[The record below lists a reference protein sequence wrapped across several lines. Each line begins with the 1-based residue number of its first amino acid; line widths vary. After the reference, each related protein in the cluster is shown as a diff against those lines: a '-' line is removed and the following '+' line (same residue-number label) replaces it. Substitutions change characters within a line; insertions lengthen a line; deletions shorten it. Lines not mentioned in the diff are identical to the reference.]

1 MTKTKPKLII
11 WDYDGVLSDSEK
23 LWIKIW
29 QDLINEK
36 FGLGWDFETADKIL
50 GGLAVKT
57 KIANL
62 KEIGIE
68 LDNDFWEE
76 VKRREKIEIE
86 HNLTA
91 TPDVEEI
98 LKETQIPYCLATGG
112 LLSKTEAKL
121 KAMNFKKY
129 FPDSR
134 IFTAE
139 QVERGKARLFD
150 VCAVLFRE
158 RQMNAAPAEC
168 LVIEDSLPGLKAAIA
183 AGMTP
188 IAFIGSEMNNT
199 GEYRSKV
206 EKLGVKL
213 IFSTMKQLREYLSN
227 IDK

>member
-121 KAMNFKKY
+121 KAAEAELAEVKASKAALIDAEIEAAIKAGKIA
-129 FPDSR
+129 PEDEDAKEALK
-134 IFTAE
+134 TALTANIKA
-139 QVERGKARLFD
+139 GKALKD
-150 VCAVLFRE
+150 AV
-158 RQMNAAPAEC
+158 Q
-168 LVIEDSLPGLKAAIA
+168 
-183 AGMTP
+183 
-188 IAFIGSEMNNT
+188 
-199 GEYRSKV
+199 
-206 EKLGVKL
+206 
-213 IFSTMKQLREYLSN
+213 
-227 IDK
+227 

>member
-91 TPDVEEI
+91 TPGVEEI

-121 KAMNFKKY
+121 KAMDFKKY

-139 QVERGKARLFD
+139 QVERGKPEPDLF
-150 VCAVLFRE
+150 LF
-158 RQMNAAPAEC
+158 AAG
-168 LVIEDSLPGLKAAIA
+168 IEDSLPGLKAAIA

>member
-1 MTKTKPKLII
+1 MKKTKPKLII

-91 TPDVEEI
+91 TPGVEEI

-112 LLSKTEAKL
+112 LLSKTDAKL
-121 KAMNFKKY
+121 KAMDFKKY

-139 QVERGKARLFD
+139 QVERGKPEPDLF
-150 VCAVLFRE
+150 LFAAG
-158 RQMNAAPAEC
+158 QMNAASAEC

>member
-134 IFTAE
+134 IL
-139 QVERGKARLFD
+139 RLS
-150 VCAVLFRE
+150 RSS
-158 RQMNAAPAEC
+158 AANPSRICFC
-168 LVIEDSLPGLKAAIA
+168 LQP
-183 AGMTP
+183 
-188 IAFIGSEMNNT
+188 
-199 GEYRSKV
+199 
-206 EKLGVKL
+206 
-213 IFSTMKQLREYLSN
+213 
-227 IDK
+227 DK

>member
-1 MTKTKPKLII
+1 M
-11 WDYDGVLSDSEK
+11 D
-23 LWIKIW
+23 
-29 QDLINEK
+29 
-36 FGLGWDFETADKIL
+36 
-50 GGLAVKT
+50 
-57 KIANL
+57 
-62 KEIGIE
+62 
-68 LDNDFWEE
+68 
-76 VKRREKIEIE
+76 
-86 HNLTA
+86 
-91 TPDVEEI
+91 
-98 LKETQIPYCLATGG
+98 
-112 LLSKTEAKL
+112 
-121 KAMNFKKY
+121 FKKY

-139 QVERGKARLFD
+139 QVERGKPEPDLF
-150 VCAVLFRE
+150 LFAAG
-158 RQMNAAPAEC
+158 QMNAAPAEC

>member
-62 KEIGIE
+62 K
-68 LDNDFWEE
+68 
-76 VKRREKIEIE
+76 KIEIE

-139 QVERGKARLFD
+139 QVERGKPEPDLF
-150 VCAVLFRE
+150 LFAAG
-158 RQMNAAPAEC
+158 QMNAAPAEC

>member
-98 LKETQIPYCLATGG
+98 LKETQMPYCLATGG

-134 IFTAE
+134 IFTAG
-139 QVERGKARLFD
+139 QVERGKPEPDLF
-150 VCAVLFRE
+150 LFAAG
-158 RQMNAAPAEC
+158 QMNAAPAEC

>member
-91 TPDVEEI
+91 T
-98 LKETQIPYCLATGG
+98 
-112 LLSKTEAKL
+112 KL

-139 QVERGKARLFD
+139 QVERGKPEPDLF
-150 VCAVLFRE
+150 LFAAG
-158 RQMNAAPAEC
+158 QMNAAPAEC